1 VEAKAGYT
9 EITSASRMAG
19 PLFPAQ
25 IRAICQE
32 HEEGQV
38 PGRISTA
45 HSHLWVQKYA
55 LKKKNLESY
64 SSFEMKWNSDDRL
77 VFLPLED
84 CNMEQNFYYFLA
96 I

>member
-1 VEAKAGYT
+1 LRQKLDTQKSLLLPEWLG
-9 EITSASRMAG
+9 
-19 PLFPAQ
+19 LCFQ

-55 LKKKNLESY
+55 LKKKNQESY

-84 CNMEQNFYYFLA
+84 CNIEQNFYYFLA

>member
-1 VEAKAGYT
+1 
-9 EITSASRMAG
+9 MAG

-55 LKKKNLESY
+55 LNDHFTIPRFDFCCL
-64 SSFEMKWNSDDRL
+64 
-77 VFLPLED
+77 
-84 CNMEQNFYYFLA
+84 YFLSCLYA
-96 I
+96 FLVGDCHLEMVRWLVTLSQSDAFLVS